1 MLSGAVAM
9 EREKDATDDA
19 QTSTRQWA
27 DKQMP
32 TLLGRQLRP
41 WMAVTSM
48 IQ

>member
-1 MLSGAVAM
+1 MLLGAVAM
-9 EREKDATDDA
+9 ERDKDVTDDA
-19 QTSTRQWA
+19 QASTRQWA
-27 DKQMP
+27 DRQMP